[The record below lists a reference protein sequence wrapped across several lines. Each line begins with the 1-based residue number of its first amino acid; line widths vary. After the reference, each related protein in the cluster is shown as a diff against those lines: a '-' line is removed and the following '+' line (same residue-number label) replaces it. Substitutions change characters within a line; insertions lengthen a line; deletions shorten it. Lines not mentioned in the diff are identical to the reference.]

1 MKKGFTLVEVLAVI
15 AILAVIALI
24 TVPTITGVIEKSN
37 MDTFTRSVEEMRNV
51 ISMDYNEYGRY
62 GEVNY
67 KYENN
72 TLVCVGCNEGKDLEL
87 RRKNAIEYQELYT
100 LWQKIAE
107 AKQNN
112 DLNLNSYYDDL
123 VYRLYLKGY
132 RSE

>member
-87 RRKNAIEYQELYT
+87 DFSGEISGAKGNFTNNNGKIT
-100 LWQKIAE
+100 LTVENNKYIAKDSGNGKVTTE
-107 AKQNN
+107 K
-112 DLNLNSYYDDL
+112 
-123 VYRLYLKGY
+123 K
-132 RSE
+132 